1 MQGSFGDA
9 VERFSGAK
17 KRDNEKAKSN
27 RQDKAFRK
35 KRRERH
41 QEA

>member
-9 VERFSGAK
+9 KEVFRGGK
-17 KRDNEKAKSN
+17 KRDNEKAKNN
-27 RQDKAFRK
+27 RQDQAFRK
-35 KRRERH
+35 RRRERH